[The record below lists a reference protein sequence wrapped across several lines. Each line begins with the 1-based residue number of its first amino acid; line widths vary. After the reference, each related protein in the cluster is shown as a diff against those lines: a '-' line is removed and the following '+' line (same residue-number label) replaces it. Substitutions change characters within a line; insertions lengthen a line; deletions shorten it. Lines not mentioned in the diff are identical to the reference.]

1 MEPEKD
7 SKVRLPPS
15 MGAALDA
22 LILEAQEDPDLV
34 SKLERGGVI
43 TRSAMLR
50 ECLSRGMASVRG
62 ALRAKTPAVEQVV
75 KPSPKPTKKP
85 ATKAKKKARK

>member
-1 MEPEKD
+1 MEAEKD

-15 MGAALDA
+15 MGVALDA

-34 SKLERGGVI
+34 AKLERGGII

-62 ALRAKTPAVEQVV
+62 ALRAKPAAD
-75 KPSPKPTKKP
+75 KPAPQPAPKKPTP
-85 ATKAKKKARK
+85 KAKKKPGRRK

>member
-1 MEPEKD
+1 MEAEKD

-22 LILEAQEDPDLV
+22 LILEAMEDPDFV
-34 SKLERGGVI
+34 TKLERGGVI

-62 ALRAKTPAVEQVV
+62 ALRFKTPVVEAPKQ
-75 KPSPKPTKKP
+75 PTPKP
-85 ATKAKKKARK
+85 KKKTGRGRK

>member
-62 ALRAKTPAVEQVV
+62 ALRAKAPTVEQ
-75 KPSPKPTKKP
+75 PPKPTKKP
-85 ATKAKKKARK
+85 TPTKKKKSRK

>member
-1 MEPEKD
+1 MEAEKD

-15 MGAALDA
+15 MGVALDA
-22 LILEAQEDPDLV
+22 LILEAQEDPELV
-34 SKLERGGVI
+34 AKLERGGII

-62 ALRAKTPAVEQVV
+62 ALRARGTEES
-75 KPSPKPTKKP
+75 KPTPKPARKP
-85 ATKAKKKARK
+85 AKKAAKRRR